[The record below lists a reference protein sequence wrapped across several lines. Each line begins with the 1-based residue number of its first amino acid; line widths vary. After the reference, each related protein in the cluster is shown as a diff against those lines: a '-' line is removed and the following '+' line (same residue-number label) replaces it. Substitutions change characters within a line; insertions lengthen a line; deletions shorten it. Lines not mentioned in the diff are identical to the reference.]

1 MEDNQNIRD
10 LYQVWMRLMN
20 KLSESE
26 KLPRNY
32 GIDELMTPSEIHLIQ
47 AIGANPECNV
57 RAISDILGITPG
69 AASQQVTKLAKRGLV
84 TKHRGVKNEKE
95 VFLSLTPLGEKA
107 YRHHE
112 TLHETIYQRIISRID
127 PLDPEEIQTLKR
139 VLQAMDSVYDERIKE
154 VRMELDLHT
163 AQNTA
168 DNAMEKSS

>member
-1 MEDNQNIRD
+1 MEDNHNIRD

-47 AIGANPECNV
+47 AIGANPESNV

-84 TKHRGVKNEKE
+84 IKHRGVKNEKE

-107 YRHHE
+107 YGHHE

-127 PLDPEEIQTLKR
+127 PLDPEEIRTLKR
-139 VLQAMDSVYDERIKE
+139 VLQAMDSVYDERLQE
-154 VRMELDLHT
+154 VRMELEKHT
-163 AQNTA
+163 TQNAA
-168 DNAMEKSS
+168 DSTMENSS